1 MPRSNMIYKL
11 PVASQPSSQTGK
23 LQRLTTNSKETQQGR
38 VHSVTFSTCCRVY
51 TLAVYEVRSKMQRGA
66 GEHRFTDSMLIGR
79 VDGAG
84 GVPTTCQHHDLHQLI
99 LRAQSSALA
108 KNSAILFKV
117 ILAKRNRKLSKA
129 KDSKA
134 VECPHSCAYAFQ
146 KSPRF
151 LPTLFSELLKT
162 ASLHAKPR
170 QKPAPSYFLVLL
182 IRKPHFPLSVI
193 LATNHF
199 SVVLATNQFP
209 PAPSLFHDRA

>member
-1 MPRSNMIYKL
+1 M
-11 PVASQPSSQTGK
+11 
-23 LQRLTTNSKETQQGR
+23 NSKETQQGR
-38 VHSVTFSTCCRVY
+38 VHSVTFPTYCRVY
-51 TLAVYEVRSKMQRGA
+51 TISVYEVRSKMQRGA

-84 GVPTTCQHHDLHQLI
+84 GVPTTCQLHDLHQLI
-99 LRAQSSALA
+99 FRAQSSALA
-108 KNSAILFKV
+108 KNNEIFPQV
-117 ILAKRNRKLSKA
+117 ILAMRNCKTIKTKVSKVVA
-129 KDSKA
+129 
-134 VECPHSCAYAFQ
+134 CLHSCAYAFQ

-151 LPTLFSELLKT
+151 LPTLFSELLKS
-162 ASLHAKPR
+162 ASLHAKSR

-209 PAPSLFHDRA
+209 PAPSLFHGRA